1 MKCNSEVHMIRKLN
15 KTDFFWLTLLLG
27 VLLAFQSR
35 TLMAGAK
42 YIPLQQLQQAQLTLE
57 KQSAELQVLRN
68 QVKVK
73 SDQIKNIESGTDVEQ
88 ELIEQLQSEIDELQT
103 FTGHEDVEG
112 QGVIIIISDGTSKL
126 FENEDPNNLMVHD
139 LDIRTIVDDLRYAG
153 AEAISVNDQRIV
165 EHITPIYCNGPT
177 IKVNDQMCSQ
187 PFIIKAIGNKRF
199 LEAAINAPDKYGG
212 ILRQWGLFIEV
223 NTSMNVRIPK
233 YGGDIQFKYL
243 QPVKEGV

>member
-1 MKCNSEVHMIRKLN
+1 MTRKLS
-15 KTDFFWLTLLLG
+15 KTDVFWMTLLLG
-27 VLLAFQSR
+27 SLIAFQSR
-35 TLMAGAK
+35 TLMAGVK

-57 KQSAELQVLRN
+57 KQSAELQALRD
-68 QVKVK
+68 QVKSKADQVK
-73 SDQIKNIESGTDVEQ
+73 SIESGSDMEQ
-88 ELIEQLQSEIDELQT
+88 ELVKQLQTEIGELKL
-103 FTGHEDVEG
+103 FTGQADVEG
-112 QGVIIIISDGTSKL
+112 PGVIIIISDGTRKL
-126 FENEDPNNLMVHD
+126 FDNEDPNNLMVHD

-165 EHITPIYCNGPT
+165 EHVSPIYCNGPT

-187 PFIIKAIGNKRF
+187 PFIIKAIGNQSF

-212 ILRQWGLFIEV
+212 TLRQWGLFIEV

-233 YGGDIQFKYL
+233 YGNDIQFKYL

>member
-1 MKCNSEVHMIRKLN
+1 MTRKLS
-15 KTDFFWLTLLLG
+15 KTDYFWMTLLLG
-27 VLLAFQSR
+27 VLFAFQSR
-35 TLMAGAK
+35 TLQAGVK

-57 KQSAELQVLRN
+57 KQSVELQTLRG
-68 QVKVK
+68 QVNTKAEQLK
-73 SDQIKNIESGTDVEQ
+73 TIEGGSDVEQ
-88 ELIEQLQSEIDELQT
+88 EVAKQLRAEISELKL
-103 FTGHEDVEG
+103 FSGLEDVEG
-112 QGVIIIISDGTSKL
+112 PGVIIIISDGTRKL
-126 FENEDPNNLMVHD
+126 FDNEDPNNLMVHD

-165 EHITPIYCNGPT
+165 EHVSPIYCNGPT

-187 PFIIKAIGNKRF
+187 PFIIKAIGNQNF

-212 ILRQWGLFIEV
+212 TLRQWGLFIEV
-223 NTSMNVRIPK
+223 NTSMNVWIPK

>member
-1 MKCNSEVHMIRKLN
+1 MIRKLS
-15 KTDFFWLTLLLG
+15 KTDFFWMTLLLG
-27 VLLAFQSR
+27 VLFAFQSR
-35 TLMAGAK
+35 TLLAGVK

-57 KQSAELQVLRN
+57 KESAELQVLRD
-68 QVKVK
+68 QVKTKADQVK
-73 SDQIKNIESGTDVEQ
+73 SIESGTDVEQ
-88 ELIEQLQSEIDELQT
+88 ELVGQLKTEIQDLKL
-103 FTGHEDVEG
+103 FTGLEDVEG
-112 QGVIIIISDGTSKL
+112 PGVIIIISDGTRKL
-126 FENEDPNNLMVHD
+126 FDNEDPNNLIVHD

-165 EHITPIYCNGPT
+165 EHVSPIYCNGPT

-187 PFIIKAIGNKRF
+187 PFIIKAIGDQSF

-212 ILRQWGLFIEV
+212 TLRQWGLFIEV